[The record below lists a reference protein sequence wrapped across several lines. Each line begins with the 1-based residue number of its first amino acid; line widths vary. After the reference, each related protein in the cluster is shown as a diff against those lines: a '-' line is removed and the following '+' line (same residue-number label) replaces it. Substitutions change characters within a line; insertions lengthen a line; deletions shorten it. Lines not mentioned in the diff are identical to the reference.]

1 MESSAALPQ
10 FVEFMALVYHEGRNV
25 SRIFHLNAAS
35 KKTFGKLAD
44 LPPDEKQTWEK
55 LIHLQ
60 QRASEAASAKEA
72 EAMFRED
79 FGPSLEE
86 LHAMFGNAAW
96 KRFPQYGGPH
106 WAAITKATIDLRDA
120 LDKKNDTAA
129 EKLIAEI
136 PAMRHNTG
144 TVEHKLSRLKAR
156 PK

>member
-44 LPPDEKQTWEK
+44 LSPDPAKAWDM

-86 LHAMFGNAAW
+86 LHAMFENAAW

-106 WAAITKATIDLRDA
+106 WAAITQAAIDLRDA
-120 LDKKNDTAA
+120 LDGKKDTTA
-129 EKLIAEI
+129 EKLLGAI